1 MNSENEYYFKY
12 LQKCEELEILYS
24 ECCEHKERCHKQE
37 IELNKLRT
45 TVTKLQAQLFDRTF
59 DNEN

>member
-12 LQKCEELEILYS
+12 IQKCEELEILYS
-24 ECCEHKERCHKQE
+24 ECCEYKEQCRKQE

-45 TVTKLQAQLFDRTF
+45 TITKVTGSVV
-59 DNEN
+59 